1 MTTAN
6 LRQDTTRNQ
15 TQLLKVAQRL
25 LAEAP
30 VPLTM
35 RKLASEAEVSPATV
49 YRYYGSIEGVVEA
62 FRSSVISD
70 VVDFSE
76 ASDEVGVRLLEAVC
90 LRWVDLVIK
99 DGRAMSHSRS
109 REGYLARL
117 HKGSPD
123 VKMQEAAMARPL
135 AAACAELQITVN
147 GDEALFLW
155 NQIFDPRD
163 VLDLIDSLD
172 LSRTSVCK
180 RLMAVLLGALRS
192 WAAAT
197 DMSRPPTMDA

>member
-1 MTTAN
+1 MTTVG
-6 LRQDTTRNQ
+6 LRQDTSRNQ
-15 TQLLKVAQRL
+15 QQLLKVAQKL

-30 VPLTM
+30 APLSM

-62 FRSSVISD
+62 FRSNVIAD
-70 VVDFSE
+70 VVAYSE
-76 ASDEVGVRLLEAVC
+76 AAEETGVRLLEAVC

-109 REGYLARL
+109 RQGYLARL
-117 HKGSPD
+117 RKNAPD
-123 VKMQEAAMARPL
+123 LKMQEAAVARPL
-135 AAACAELQITVN
+135 AAACSELEIIIR
-147 GDEALFLW
+147 GEEALFLW

-163 VLDLIDSLD
+163 VLDLIDSLG
-172 LSRTSVCK
+172 LSRTDVCQ
-180 RLMAVLLGALRS
+180 RLVSTLLGALKG

-197 DMSRPPTMDA
+197 AVSL

>member
-1 MTTAN
+1 MTTVG
-6 LRQDTTRNQ
+6 LRQDTSRNQ
-15 TQLLKVAQRL
+15 QQLLKVAQKL

-30 VPLTM
+30 APLSM

-62 FRSSVISD
+62 FRSNVIAD
-70 VVDFSE
+70 VVAYSE
-76 ASDEVGVRLLEAVC
+76 AAEETGVRLLEAVC

-109 REGYLARL
+109 RQGYLARL
-117 HKGSPD
+117 RKNAPD
-123 VKMQEAAMARPL
+123 LKMQEAAVARPL
-135 AAACAELQITVN
+135 AAACSELEITIR
-147 GDEALFLW
+147 GEEALFLW

-163 VLDLIDSLD
+163 VLDLIDSLG
-172 LSRTSVCK
+172 LSRTDVCQ
-180 RLMAVLLGALRS
+180 RLVSTLLGALKG

-197 DMSRPPTMDA
+197 AVSL